1 MGFLTRKISRAKWQD
16 NGDLDDGEIQADAV
30 TADLKTTGNTLS
42 FWARE
47 TVEDADLQQAILA
60 VATGLERIDRLDIAW
75 VDSTAIMEAGLAVA
89 ETPGR
94 TPVPGLVDSHRDIK
108 RLDLVRLGRV
118 STLLHEAIGN
128 DQHRRFS
135 KKKVVGFITE
145 AVKADLV
152 SLDDLAEK
160 VRAEVEKL
168 LKT

>member
-1 MGFLTRKISRAKWQD
+1 
-16 NGDLDDGEIQADAV
+16 
-30 TADLKTTGNTLS
+30 
-42 FWARE
+42 
-47 TVEDADLQQAILA
+47 
-60 VATGLERIDRLDIAW
+60 
-75 VDSTAIMEAGLAVA
+75 MEAGLAVA